1 MEEIFYI
8 AFRIIYSNFAL
19 FFKGYLGFF
28 TACLKAKK
36 QLFYNMPS
44 LCRREWQ
51 PTPIFLPGESH
62 RQGSLAGYSPWGQQE
77 SDTTEPLNNNN
88 AESSFSNY
96 SSGRWKA
103 VGQSQHPSLSL
114 SLCLSLSVWAQ
125 EVGAAGVPQG
135 LGPLSAE
142 ELHLVKASLGAVRWT
157 PQGQSGVTFS
167 DAGRPECLKRGPS
180 LWKGIKELREDLLT
194 LERGKQILN
203 INYQINWFRSAKL
216 ACAPFICR
224 QGEVSWAKYMIK
236 AWPLFPEDR
245 GANERYLW
253 ISNSLQKQ
261 REEIWWKFR
270 VKGRSKFCKC

>member
-19 FFKGYLGFF
+19 FFKGYLGFC

-114 SLCLSLSVWAQ
+114 SLSVSLSRSGHRKWGLQGFPRVW
-125 EVGAAGVPQG
+125 VHCPQK
-135 LGPLSAE
+135 S
-142 ELHLVKASLGAVRWT
+142 
-157 PQGQSGVTFS
+157 
-167 DAGRPECLKRGPS
+167 C
-180 LWKGIKELREDLLT
+180 
-194 LERGKQILN
+194 
-203 INYQINWFRSAKL
+203 
-216 ACAPFICR
+216 
-224 QGEVSWAKYMIK
+224 
-236 AWPLFPEDR
+236 
-245 GANERYLW
+245 
-253 ISNSLQKQ
+253 
-261 REEIWWKFR
+261 IWWR
-270 VKGRSKFCKC
+270 PAWGQ